1 MKLLWKIILYCK
13 NECDDTKFSLD
24 SGMFWDGWCTN
35 ILSHVKSP
43 PRSHSTLEMSRK
55 PSQDMK
61 QKLLSAQKS
70 DRKVEKNQTLEGFYQ
85 KKKFEWSKKCELVDG
100 KPIWQIPTLAYSTET
115 LSPSSGCSHT
125 NTMGIN
131 QAVTEGPWAGRGIK
145 TQFHWST
152 HWRHVFMLLFD
163 SHGPQTA
170 MTCPKRHAAF

>member
-24 SGMFWDGWCTN
+24 SGMFWDGWWMISCHM
-35 ILSHVKSP
+35 LKVL
-43 PRSHSTLEMSRK
+43 LEVTVLWRCQG
-55 PSQDMK
+55 SQDMK
-61 QKLLSAQKS
+61 QKLLPAQKS

-152 HWRHVFMLLFD
+152 HWRHVFLLLFD